1 MQMYFIWFL
10 IGIIFLVYEG
20 LVPSF
25 FAIFFTASAWIL
37 SFLTFLFPSYLTFD
51 NQLIFFGILAIVLTL
66 SLRKYLNPY
75 TDSDEQFDDNDKIL
89 SGRGNAISLEY
100 EKNPQYA
107 IITKE
112 IISGNFGEIK
122 FKGTFYKAK
131 SSETLKK
138 NQNVRVINQGDSQGT
153 YFIVESD

>member
-1 MQMYFIWFL
+1 MSEYFIWFL
-10 IGIIFLVYEG
+10 IGIVFLLYEG

-25 FAIFFTASAWIL
+25 FAIFFTVSAWIL
-37 SFLTFLFPSYLTFD
+37 SFFTFFFPNNLTFD

-75 TDSDEQFDDNDKIL
+75 SNSDEQFDDKDKIL
-89 SGRGNAISLEY
+89 SGRGNVISLEY

-107 IITKE
+107 TVTKE
-112 IISGNFGEIK
+112 IILGSFGEIK

-131 SSETLKK
+131 SSEILKI